1 MHNWQAMRILIADRN
16 GWLLES
22 ISHTFARQFRIE
34 AATSHEQ
41 CNELLRQGEFDLVVI
56 SEKLADGP
64 GLHLL
69 ARIARSSPDTLRVFA
84 ARRSRLQLLK
94 GKLGPFG
101 LFRTLSYPINPR
113 ELLSVLTLSCA
124 GLETEMP
131 VMEAAAE
138 AGVRRR
144 SRVAAPQEKA
154 AAAAVKSPA
163 AASVAASAPK
173 ARPSAERISFV
184 RAAALISINVPEMIG
199 GNAGGGLQSGAMRVA
214 REIPRPTPAGARQV
228 PPEISGP
235 TPAEARQVPRE
246 ISGPTPAGARQ
257 VPREISGPAP
267 AEAPR
272 QAPGETRELRQAQ
285 SQSRDNAP
293 EVAQPR
299 SPAAAPPAVQPPGAP
314 RRPDVPSR
322 AQMLPRPE
330 SPLADLP
337 HMVADPFAPAS
348 LPFITAERSPRRAR
362 IVFGAT
368 VAAVFLA
375 TTFAISLLGGGVH
388 ESQAAPAVASEE
400 VAPAPVTAP
409 TVAPVGLTPAFTPA
423 PKVPQHAP
431 PKPEPTEPDVEPTD
445 SRVAASATPV
455 ADPSTFGS
463 EAYEAIYSN

>member
-1 MHNWQAMRILIADRN
+1 MHNRQAMRVLIADRN

-41 CNELLRQGEFDLVVI
+41 CNELLSQGEFDLVVI

-69 ARIARSSPDTLRVFA
+69 ARIARSSPNTLRVFA

-131 VMEAAAE
+131 VMEAAAG
-138 AGVRRR
+138 AGARRR

-154 AAAAVKSPA
+154 AVAPVKSPA
-163 AASVAASAPK
+163 AASVASVPK

-184 RAAALISINVPEMIG
+184 RAAALISTNVPEMIG
-199 GNAGGGLQSGAMRVA
+199 GNAGGGRRPTLAEARRVP
-214 REIPRPTPAGARQV
+214 REIPRPTPAEARRV

-235 TPAEARQVPRE
+235 TP
-246 ISGPTPAGARQ
+246 S
-257 VPREISGPAP
+257 
-267 AEAPR
+267 EAPR
-272 QAPGETRELRQAQ
+272 LASGETRELRQAQ
-285 SQSRDNAP
+285 SQSRDIVP

-299 SPAAAPPAVQPPGAP
+299 SPAAAPPAVQSSVAP
-314 RRPDVPSR
+314 RRPDIPPR

-330 SPLADLP
+330 MPVADLP
-337 HMVADPFAPAS
+337 HMVADPFAPVR
-348 LPFITAERSPRRAR
+348 LPSIIAERSPRRAR
-362 IVFGAT
+362 MVLGAT
-368 VAAVFLA
+368 VAAVFLV

-388 ESQAAPAVASEE
+388 ESRAAPAVVSEE
-400 VAPAPVTAP
+400 AAPAPVSAP
-409 TVAPVGLTPAFTPA
+409 TAAPVGLTPAFTPA
-423 PKVPQHAP
+423 PKVPQHAR
-431 PKPEPTEPDVEPTD
+431 PKPEPTEPDETPAD

>member
-1 MHNWQAMRILIADRN
+1 MHNWQSMRVLIADRN

-22 ISHTFARQFRIE
+22 ISRSFAREFRIE

-94 GKLGPFG
+94 GRLGPFG

-144 SRVAAPQEKA
+144 SRVTVPQEKA
-154 AAAAVKSPA
+154 VAAPVESPP
-163 AASVAASAPK
+163 AASVAAPAPK
-173 ARPSAERISFV
+173 ARPSAERISFL
-184 RAAALISINVPEMIG
+184 RAAALISTNVPEMIG
-199 GNAGGGLQSGAMRVA
+199 GNAGGVPRPTLAEARRVP
-214 REIPRPTPAGARQV
+214 REISRPTPAEARRV
-228 PPEISGP
+228 RPEISGP
-235 TPAEARQVPRE
+235 TP
-246 ISGPTPAGARQ
+246 S
-257 VPREISGPAP
+257 
-267 AEAPR
+267 EAPR
-272 QAPGETRELRQAQ
+272 LAPGETRELRQAQ
-285 SQSRDNAP
+285 SQLRDIAP

-299 SPAAAPPAVQPPGAP
+299 SPAAAPPAVQLPAAP
-314 RRPDVPSR
+314 RRPEIPLR

-330 SPLADLP
+330 TPIADLP

-348 LPFITAERSPRRAR
+348 LPFIIAERSPRRGR
-362 IVFGAT
+362 IVLGAT
-368 VAAVFLA
+368 VAVVFLA
-375 TTFAISLLGGGVH
+375 TTFAISLLGGGMH
-388 ESQAAPAVASEE
+388 ESHAAPAVASEE
-400 VAPAPVTAP
+400 AAPAPVERSDRGPGRIDSCVYSCPESA
-409 TVAPVGLTPAFTPA
+409 TPA
-423 PKVPQHAP
+423 PAK
-431 PKPEPTEPDVEPTD
+431 TRCRRSLT
-445 SRVAASATPV
+445 
-455 ADPSTFGS
+455 
-463 EAYEAIYSN
+463 

>member
-1 MHNWQAMRILIADRN
+1 MHNRQAMRVLIADRN

-22 ISHTFARQFRIE
+22 ISRTFAPQFRIE

-131 VMEAAAE
+131 VMEAAAG

-154 AAAAVKSPA
+154 AAAAVKAPA
-163 AASVAASAPK
+163 AASAASAPK
-173 ARPSAERISFV
+173 AQASAERISFL
-184 RAAALISINVPEMIG
+184 RAAALISTNVPEMIG
-199 GNAGGGLQSGAMRVA
+199 GNAGGGLRSGATRVA
-214 REIPRPTPAGARQV
+214 REIPRPTPAEARRVSPETPRPTPAEARRV

-235 TPAEARQVPRE
+235 TLSEASRLV
-246 ISGPTPAGARQ
+246 SAG
-257 VPREISGPAP
+257 
-267 AEAPR
+267 
-272 QAPGETRELRQAQ
+272 TRELRQAQ
-285 SQSRDNAP
+285 SQTRDIVP

-299 SPAAAPPAVQPPGAP
+299 SPAAAPPAVQSPGAP
-314 RRPDVPSR
+314 RRPDIPPR

-330 SPLADLP
+330 TPVADLP
-337 HMVADPFAPAS
+337 HMVADPFAPAH
-348 LPFITAERSPRRAR
+348 LPSIIAERSPRRAR
-362 IVFGAT
+362 MVLGAT
-368 VAAVFLA
+368 VAAVFLG
-375 TTFAISLLGGGVH
+375 TTFVISLLGGGVH
-388 ESQAAPAVASEE
+388 ESLAAPAVVSEE
-400 VAPAPVTAP
+400 AAPAPVTAP
-409 TVAPVGLTPAFTPA
+409 PVGLKPAFTPA
-423 PKVPQHAP
+423 PKVPHAP
-431 PKPEPTEPDVEPTD
+431 PKPEPTEPDVTPAD
-445 SRVAASATPV
+445 SRVAASATPI